1 MLRLESIKQVPEPQG
16 APGPQGCFQ
25 DLPSV
30 HCKSPNP
37 RELSRGL
44 WSSHDFAGN
53 WMVYLSSLI
62 GLMMSDVSIHGV
74 ARTEIVAHVPI
85 SAQADLHHYEF

>member
-1 MLRLESIKQVPEPQG
+1 MGHGR
-16 APGPQGCFQ
+16 
-25 DLPSV
+25 
-30 HCKSPNP
+30 HN
-37 RELSRGL
+37 
-44 WSSHDFAGN
+44 DFAGN

-62 GLMMSDVSIHGV
+62 GLMMSDVCIHGV